1 MHEARNN
8 FGRKSITPKT
18 TKRKPR
24 VDLTAMVNISFLLII
39 FFMLTSYLSK
49 PQAMTLGMPDKGLIS
64 CGDFG
69 CDFECGDVRNMTLLL
84 GEGDK
89 IISYTGSL
97 ALPLE
102 NPKLLSYDNK
112 SLTKELLLCN
122 NHVVLHT
129 GDPKKGLIV
138 LVKPSKK
145 SNYKNLVDVLDALG
159 SAKVPVYTIIDITP
173 EEEKLLANN

>member
-1 MHEARNN
+1 MSEARNK
-8 FGRKSITPKT
+8 FGRNSVTPKT
-18 TKRKPR
+18 KKTKPR
-24 VDLTAMVNISFLLII
+24 VDLTAMVSISFLLII
-39 FFMLTSYLSK
+39 FFMLTSYLAR
-49 PQAMTLGMPDKGLIS
+49 PQAMDLGIPDNEIIT
-64 CGDFG
+64 CGG
-69 CDFECGDVRNMTLLL
+69 DFECGDGRNMTLLL

-112 SLTKELLLCN
+112 SLTKELFHRN
-122 NHVVLHT
+122 NHVMQHT

-138 LVKPSKK
+138 MVKPSKK

-173 EEEKLLANN
+173 EEENLLAKY